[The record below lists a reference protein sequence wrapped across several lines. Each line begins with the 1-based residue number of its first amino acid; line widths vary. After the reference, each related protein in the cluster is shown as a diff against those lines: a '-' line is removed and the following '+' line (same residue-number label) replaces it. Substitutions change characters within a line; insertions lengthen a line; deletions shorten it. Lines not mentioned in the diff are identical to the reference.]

1 MNCMIKPNHDVGLGP
16 LNHCQI
22 TGSKNL
28 FEAIDLGLQPPC
40 SALLTDATIRHPETY
55 YPLRLMIYPESGLGQ
70 LDYVVDGK
78 ILFPIDYP
86 YRPLISDPMMGRF
99 YPSLKNAV

>member
-1 MNCMIKPNHDVGLGP
+1 MIKPNHDVGLGP

-40 SALLTDATIRHPETY
+40 SALLTTATLRQPETH
-55 YPLRLMIYPESGLGQ
+55 YPLRLMICPESGLGQ
-70 LDYVVDGK
+70 LDHVVDGK
-78 ILFPIDYP
+78 ILFPQGVQNG
-86 YRPLISDPMMGRF
+86 LGHF
-99 YPSLKNAV
+99 THE